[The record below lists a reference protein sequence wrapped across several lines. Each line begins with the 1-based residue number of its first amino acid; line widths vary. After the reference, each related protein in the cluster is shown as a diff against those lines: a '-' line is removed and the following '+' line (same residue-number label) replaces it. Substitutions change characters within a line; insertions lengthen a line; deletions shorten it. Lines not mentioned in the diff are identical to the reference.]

1 MEHQAAQS
9 LGRPPGKAEM
19 TELQQLRR
27 DSTLIQEAT
36 ISCGNADQ
44 TCRMTNSASDPG

>member
-36 ISCGNADQ
+36 ISCGNAIKP
-44 TCRMTNSASDPG
+44 AV